1 MTTVP
6 TTLFPCHAV
15 LTVHC
20 VDARQTKHIVATT
33 DDVAFEAL
41 VADQI
46 PRASR
51 LSKPLTVPCGPVY
64 APNYYGQ
71 LIGSVIS

>member
-1 MTTVP
+1 MTTAP
-6 TTLFPCHAV
+6 TTLFPCHAAFAV
-15 LTVHC
+15 PRL
-20 VDARQTKHIVATT
+20 DARQAHPFVATA

-46 PRASR
+46 ARASR

-64 APNYYGQ
+64 APNYYDQ